1 MKKLILI
8 LILILFAGIKTSIGQ
23 VSVSTK
29 PWSVS
34 VSYSPKFEI
43 PRGISP
49 AQEKYYLSFD
59 LSFDRKIFDHFSM
72 SSGLRFHT
80 LDRTGIA
87 IGSHI
92 PPFNYMESYTFL
104 EFPIQINY
112 HPLKNPHRI
121 NPLILTSLINSYY
134 HSVFEVELTD
144 DNYSDINDKYFIFWD
159 IGVGSIVNISNNF
172 SMIGQVSAGLG
183 LKYYN
188 PQYTYYKT
196 SIGIR
201 YTFLKK
207 VNS

>member
-1 MKKLILI
+1 MKKLILT
-8 LILILFAGIKTSIGQ
+8 LIPIFFIGLKTSLAQ
-23 VSVSTK
+23 LPVTTK

-59 LSFDRKIFDHFSM
+59 ISFDRKIFDHFSM

-80 LDRTGIA
+80 LNRTGIGT
-87 IGSHI
+87 GSHI

-104 EFPIQINY
+104 EIPIQINY
-112 HPLKNPHRI
+112 HPWKNPHRI
-121 NPLILTSLINSYY
+121 DPFILTSLINSYY
-134 HSVFEVELTD
+134 HSVFDVESEFPEY
-144 DNYSDINDKYFIFWD
+144 NYSDIDDKYFIFWD
-159 IGVGSIVNISNNF
+159 IGVGSFVNIINNF
-172 SMIGQVSAGLG
+172 SIIGQVSVGLG

-201 YTFLKK
+201 YTF
-207 VNS
+207 